1 MRRALIV
8 VAVASLALFAVSTAV
23 AKDGAGNSENAKLCQ
38 KDGWKDL
45 VRADQTTFASQ
56 DECVAY
62 GASGGTPVAPAQ
74 FQGQALCISYA
85 GTFRAFAVGEAGH
98 IFWTCAGWTYSSDAE
113 SASRQVALS
122 NACIA
127 DTGPV
132 FFGFGTIFVSGVW
145 TSICSRT

>member
-8 VAVASLALFAVSTAV
+8 MAVASLALLAVSTSAL
-23 AKDGAGNSENAKLCQ
+23 AGGGNSANAKLCQ
-38 KDGWKDL
+38 KGAWMNL
-45 VRADQTTFASQ
+45 VRADGTTFVDQAA
-56 DECVAY
+56 CVSY
-62 GASGGTPVAPAQ
+62 GASGGTPVPPAQ
-74 FQGQALCISYA
+74 FQGQALCVSYG

-98 IFWTCAGWTYSSDAE
+98 IFWTCASWTYSSDAE
-113 SASRQVALS
+113 SVARQVALS
-122 NACIA
+122 DACIA